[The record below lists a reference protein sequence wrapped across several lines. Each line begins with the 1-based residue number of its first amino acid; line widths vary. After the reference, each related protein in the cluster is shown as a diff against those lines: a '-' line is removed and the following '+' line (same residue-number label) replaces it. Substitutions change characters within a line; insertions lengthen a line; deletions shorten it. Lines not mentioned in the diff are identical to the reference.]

1 MSQTIANKVTVSSEK
16 DFAHDLRKNILE
28 YWVKHGYHIECWI
41 GEPDPELR
49 SKHRFRIPI
58 YPIRSN
64 LSAWG
69 FPPKTTLQ

>member
-16 DFAHDLRKNILE
+16 DFANNLKKNILG
-28 YWVKHGYHIECWI
+28 YWGKRGYDIECWI
-41 GEPDPELR
+41 GEPDPALR
-49 SKHRFRIPI
+49 SKHRFRISI

-64 LSAWG
+64 LVASG